1 MGYVLKCIM
10 MGQGSPS
17 GNPTIGKAIGDSTIA
32 PGTGKTKGVP
42 DWVLTGAEINAGY
55 VFRNQAVGGHTIN
68 SQLTVWRNDP
78 NKLEYDYIVIQVGLN
93 DLNGSNPQTPITNY
107 QNLVNEVRSGI
118 KSTAKI
124 IVCCMLPCRQR
135 FIDLNIVNG
144 QTNWEALNNA
154 IMTTITNVDA
164 RVDSH
169 LAILDDGTSNL
180 KAMYDSGDHI
190 HENDEGAKVIANAWR
205 IKLVE
210 MGLLTVA

>member
-1 MGYVLKCIM
+1 
-10 MGQGSPS
+10 
-17 GNPTIGKAIGDSTIA
+17 
-32 PGTGKTKGVP
+32 
-42 DWVLTGAEINAGY
+42 
-55 VFRNQAVGGHTIN
+55 
-68 SQLTVWRNDP
+68 
-78 NKLEYDYIVIQVGLN
+78 
-93 DLNGSNPQTPITNY
+93 
-107 QNLVNEVRSGI
+107 
-118 KSTAKI
+118 
-124 IVCCMLPCRQR
+124 MLPCRQR

-169 LAILDDGTSNL
+169 VAILDDGTSNL